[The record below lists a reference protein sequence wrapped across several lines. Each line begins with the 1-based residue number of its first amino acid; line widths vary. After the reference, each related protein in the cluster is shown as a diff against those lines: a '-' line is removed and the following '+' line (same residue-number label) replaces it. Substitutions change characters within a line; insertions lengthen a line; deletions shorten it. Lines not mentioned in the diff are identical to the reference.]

1 MVTDRQTNEQTDRQ
15 DKNRNPLAH
24 AYGTPNATKIQNVI
38 ECRCLSDCRSGE
50 IDYVI
55 DCRSGEID
63 CRSNV
68 IDCRFFERLS
78 FWWNRLSQS
87 IVDFLGDC
95 RSGGIDC
102 RSGEID
108 CRFRAIVVLA
118 KSITSSQQF
127 CKACMLCS
135 CPAIGNHRVQRS
147 KETKSRLCVLSV
159 YYTCI

>member
-1 MVTDRQTNEQTDRQ
+1 MSKYSQNGMSYRNRTDGIEISALLPLRRRIGCAIARTGSQNLLNAFQYVKFIFCATN
-15 DKNRNPLAH
+15 PILALG
-24 AYGTPNATKIQNVI
+24 YGTPNATKIQNVDF
-38 ECRCLSDCRSGE
+38 LS
-50 IDYVI
+50 

-68 IDCRFFERLS
+68 
-78 FWWNRLSQS
+78 
-87 IVDFLGDC
+87 
-95 RSGGIDC
+95 
-102 RSGEID
+102 ID

-147 KETKSRLCVLSV
+147 KETKSRLYVLSV
-159 YYTCI
+159 YYTARR